1 MQKTQNAAMP
11 SLSQNFDLSGDHNI
25 DDVNG
30 TLNFQDEDH
39 DNHQQNNLRENRY
52 MQADS

>member
-1 MQKTQNAAMP
+1 MHKTQNAPMP

-30 TLNFQDEDH
+30 TLNFQDEDQ
-39 DNHQQNNLRENRY
+39 DNH
-52 MQADS
+52 